1 MEQVKVIL
9 KLFVVMGV
17 TWLSELCYFV
27 VGWAVGREIVW
38 KYFAINDFINFS
50 QGTYWVTRRDFA
62 QKTEKWAEGAGLASA
77 ADSVHSSVSCVTS
90 RLEEE
95 INKISRTFTYHFQS
109 TC

>member
-50 QGTYWVTRRDFA
+50 QGSFIYKV
-62 QKTEKWAEGAGLASA
+62 KLHMS
-77 ADSVHSSVSCVTS
+77 VTS
-90 RLEEE
+90 PRCPTNLD
-95 INKISRTFTYHFQS
+95 KKLLCSVKS
-109 TC
+109 PL